1 MRTADTAARLGG
13 DEFAVLLHG
22 PIDVEGVERCS
33 PGSAPSWTLPID
45 LGGGRTAKVGASI
58 GVAFGGADTDIDRL
72 IRRADLA
79 MYTAKRNGRG
89 TTVFYDPSLEAEP
102 AEPAAVAEVPG
113 A

>member
-1 MRTADTAARLGG
+1 M
-13 DEFAVLLHG
+13 LLHG
-22 PIDVEGVERCS
+22 PIDTEGVQIALDRIRTELDV
-33 PGSAPSWTLPID
+33 PVD

-58 GVAFGGADTDIDRL
+58 GVAFSDAETDIDGL

-79 MYTAKRNGRG
+79 MYTAKRRGRG
-89 TTVFYDPSLEAEP
+89 TSVFYDPSLEEAEPAEP